1 MANTTVWKT
10 GECQRHI
17 WAPRTWID
25 FWEGCA
31 TKGLL
36 STGRKHAQDDP
47 KWLQSSKEMWNVQ
60 HSFVQQA
67 WSEKSRSDE
76 TWART
81 KKSFFKGSNEPGSI
95 SRQLY
100 VMASKRTHCQHIG
113 RSLAVFF
120 RGLKLTLEYIF
131 KSALSRILYCIN
143 IYFAPSI
150 LSIQTFCN
158 VNIPIR
164 YLATVYC
171 KSLQSIDIYSYA
183 M

>member
-1 MANTTVWKT
+1 MYVYMVYHRLIYGVVSMVFYVSNLTT
-10 GECQRHI
+10 
-17 WAPRTWID
+17 
-25 FWEGCA
+25 
-31 TKGLL
+31 
-36 STGRKHAQDDP
+36 
-47 KWLQSSKEMWNVQ
+47 
-60 HSFVQQA
+60 
-67 WSEKSRSDE
+67 
-76 TWART
+76 
-81 KKSFFKGSNEPGSI
+81 
-95 SRQLY
+95 
-100 VMASKRTHCQHIG
+100 THCQHIG

-158 VNIPIR
+158 LNIPIR

-171 KSLQSIDIYSYA
+171 KSLQSIDIYSYT